1 MVTIVLQDCCDD
13 DERHATMRAGSI
25 FEDAELFWRLR
36 GDREDSARPRGC
48 CGDHQGACY
57 FYEHY
62 SMSCAEMIILREAMV
77 RVFAIMRGTGMV
89 YEELLHSWRKGMRR

>member
-1 MVTIVLQDCCDD
+1 MTAIVLQDCCDD

-48 CGDHQGACY
+48 CGDHQEACY
-57 FYEHY
+57 FYERQRMKQLQKDFRY
-62 SMSCAEMIILREAMV
+62 DEERLEDSTLC
-77 RVFAIMRGTGMV
+77 RGAGAWNV
-89 YEELLHSWRKGMRR
+89 L